1 MTRKVHRRLFWSY
14 EAIWRIFISRY
25 RLESM
30 IRIEAIFVG
39 EPKSITDEKGTW
51 LSAIYRTRVE
61 GPIELRERSLAGD
74 RVADAKNHGRLGQAV
89 CVHPIIH
96 YDFWNAEYHL
106 SGERVLGPGSVGENW
121 TISGADEETV
131 FCGDVYR
138 VGTAIVQVSGPRG
151 PCWKQE
157 RKLGLNG
164 FLKRTIDSMRTGFYL
179 QVLLPGMVNTGDSWE
194 LQERSNEAI
203 SVSLVNRAAYQGLE
217 PDLFDKVMRAESVVP
232 GWKEIL
238 RRRVSGEQ

>member
-1 MTRKVHRRLFWSY
+1 
-14 EAIWRIFISRY
+14 
-25 RLESM
+25 M

-51 LSAIYRTRVE
+51 LSAIFRTRVE
-61 GPIELRERSLAGD
+61 GPIELGERGLTGD
-74 RVADAKNHGRLGQAV
+74 RVADTKNHGRPGQAV

-96 YDFWNAEYHL
+96 YDFWNAAYDLE
-106 SGERVLGPGSVGENW
+106 GERSLNPGSVGENW
-121 TISGADEETV
+121 TISGGDEETV

-157 RKLGLNG
+157 RKLGLAG

-179 QVLLPGMVNTGDSWE
+179 RVLQTGIVSTGDNWVLE
-194 LQERSNEAI
+194 NRFNEPV
-203 SVSLVNRAAYQGLE
+203 SVNLVNQAAYRGVE
-217 PDLFDKVMRAESVVP
+217 PDVLERIMRAEGVVP
-232 GWKEIL
+232 EWKEIIL
-238 RRRVSGEQ
+238 RMRAEKR

>member
-1 MTRKVHRRLFWSY
+1 
-14 EAIWRIFISRY
+14 
-25 RLESM
+25 M

-39 EPKSITDEKGTW
+39 EPKNITDEKGTW

-61 GPIELRERSLAGD
+61 GPIELRERGLVGD
-74 RVADAKNHGRLGQAV
+74 QVADTKNHGRPGQAV
-89 CVHPIIH
+89 CVHPTIH
-96 YDFWNAEYHL
+96 YDFWNAAYGL

-138 VGTAIVQVSGPRG
+138 VGTAIVQISGPRM

-157 RKLGLNG
+157 RKLGLKG
-164 FLKRTIDSMRTGFYL
+164 FLKQTMDSMRTGFYL
-179 QVLLPGMVNTGDSWE
+179 QVVKPGIVNTGDNWGLE
-194 LQERSNEAI
+194 DRSDEAI
-203 SVSLVNRAAYQGLE
+203 SLSLVNQAAYRGLE
-217 PDLFDKVMRAESVVP
+217 PALLERVIAAKSVVP

-238 RRRVSGEQ
+238 RARTGQVSSEQ

>member
-1 MTRKVHRRLFWSY
+1 
-14 EAIWRIFISRY
+14 
-25 RLESM
+25 M

-51 LSAIYRTRVE
+51 LSAIFRTRVE
-61 GPIELRERSLAGD
+61 GPIELGERGLSGD
-74 RVADAKNHGRLGQAV
+74 RVADTKNHGRPGQAV

-96 YDFWNAEYHL
+96 YDFWNAAYDLE
-106 SGERVLGPGSVGENW
+106 GERSLNPGSVGENW
-121 TISGADEETV
+121 TISGGDEETV

-179 QVLLPGMVNTGDSWE
+179 RVLQTGIVSAGDNWE
-194 LQERSNEAI
+194 LENRFNEPV
-203 SVSLVNRAAYQGLE
+203 SVNLVNQAAYRGVE
-217 PDLFDKVMRAESVVP
+217 PDVLERIMRAEGVVP
-232 GWKEIL
+232 EWKEIIL
-238 RRRVSGEQ
+238 RMRAEKRQG

>member
-1 MTRKVHRRLFWSY
+1 
-14 EAIWRIFISRY
+14 
-25 RLESM
+25 M

-51 LSAIYRTRVE
+51 LSAIFRTRVE
-61 GPIELRERSLAGD
+61 GPIELGERGLSGD
-74 RVADAKNHGRLGQAV
+74 RVADTKNHGRPGQAV

-96 YDFWNAEYHL
+96 YDFWNAAYDLE
-106 SGERVLGPGSVGENW
+106 GERSLNPGSVGENW
-121 TISGADEETV
+121 TISGGDEETV

-179 QVLLPGMVNTGDSWE
+179 RVLQTGIVSAGDNWE
-194 LQERSNEAI
+194 LENRFNEPV
-203 SVSLVNRAAYQGLE
+203 SVNLVNQAAYRGVE
-217 PDLFDKVMRAESVVP
+217 PDVLERIMRAEGVVP
-232 GWKEIL
+232 EWKEIIL
-238 RRRVSGEQ
+238 RMRAEKR

>member
-1 MTRKVHRRLFWSY
+1 
-14 EAIWRIFISRY
+14 
-25 RLESM
+25 M

-51 LSAIYRTRVE
+51 LSAIFRTRVE
-61 GPIELRERSLAGD
+61 GPIELGERGLSGD
-74 RVADAKNHGRLGQAV
+74 RVADTKNHGRPGQAV

-96 YDFWNAEYHL
+96 YDFWNAAYDLE
-106 SGERVLGPGSVGENW
+106 GERSLNPGSVGENW
-121 TISGADEETV
+121 TISGGDEETV
-131 FCGDVYR
+131 FCGDIYR

-179 QVLLPGMVNTGDSWE
+179 RVLQTGIVSAGDNWE
-194 LQERSNEAI
+194 LENRFNEPV
-203 SVSLVNRAAYQGLE
+203 SVNLVNQAAYRGVE
-217 PDLFDKVMRAESVVP
+217 PDVLERIMRAEGVVP
-232 GWKEIL
+232 EWKEIIL
-238 RRRVSGEQ
+238 RMRAEKR

>member
-1 MTRKVHRRLFWSY
+1 
-14 EAIWRIFISRY
+14 
-25 RLESM
+25 M

-51 LSAIYRTRVE
+51 LSAIFRTQVE
-61 GPIELRERSLAGD
+61 GPIELGERGLTGD
-74 RVADAKNHGRLGQAV
+74 RVADTKNHGRPGQAV

-96 YDFWNAEYHL
+96 YDFWNAAYDLE
-106 SGERVLGPGSVGENW
+106 GERSLNPGSVGENW
-121 TISGADEETV
+121 TISGGDEGAV

-157 RKLGLNG
+157 RKLGLAG

-179 QVLLPGMVNTGDSWE
+179 RVLQTGIVSTGDNWVLE
-194 LQERSNEAI
+194 NRFNEPV
-203 SVSLVNRAAYQGLE
+203 SVNLVNQAAYRGVE
-217 PDLFDKVMRAESVVP
+217 PDVLERIMRAEGVVP
-232 GWKEIL
+232 EWKEIIL
-238 RRRVSGEQ
+238 RMRAEKR

>member
-1 MTRKVHRRLFWSY
+1 
-14 EAIWRIFISRY
+14 
-25 RLESM
+25 M

-39 EPKSITDEKGTW
+39 EPKTITDEKGTW

-61 GPIELRERSLAGD
+61 GAIELRERGLVED
-74 RVADAKNHGRLGQAV
+74 QVADTKNHGRPGQAV

-96 YDFWNAEYHL
+96 YDFWNAAYDL

-121 TISGADEETV
+121 TISGGDEETV

-157 RKLGLNG
+157 RKLGLKS

-179 QVLLPGMVNTGDSWE
+179 RVLQPGIVNSGDNWGLE
-194 LQERSNEAI
+194 DRSNEAI
-203 SVSLVNRAAYQGLE
+203 SVSLVNQAAYCGVE
-217 PDLFDKVMRAESVVP
+217 PDVFERIMRAEGVVP

-238 RRRVSGEQ
+238 RARAAERNQ

>member
-1 MTRKVHRRLFWSY
+1 
-14 EAIWRIFISRY
+14 
-25 RLESM
+25 M

-51 LSAIYRTRVE
+51 LSAIFRTRVE
-61 GPIELRERSLAGD
+61 GPIELGERGLTGD
-74 RVADAKNHGRLGQAV
+74 RVADTKNHGRPGQAV

-96 YDFWNAEYHL
+96 YDFWNAAYDLE
-106 SGERVLGPGSVGENW
+106 GERSLNPGSAGENW
-121 TISGADEETV
+121 TISGGDEETV

-157 RKLGLNG
+157 RKLGLDG

-179 QVLLPGMVNTGDSWE
+179 RVLQTGIVSAGNNWE
-194 LQERSNEAI
+194 LENRFNEPV
-203 SVSLVNRAAYQGLE
+203 SVNLVNQAAYRGVE
-217 PDLFDKVMRAESVVP
+217 PDVLERIMRAEGVVSE
-232 GWKEIL
+232 WKEMIL
-238 RRRVSGEQ
+238 RTRAEKR

>member
-1 MTRKVHRRLFWSY
+1 
-14 EAIWRIFISRY
+14 
-25 RLESM
+25 M

-39 EPKSITDEKGTW
+39 EPKCITDEKGTW

-74 RVADAKNHGRLGQAV
+74 QVADTKNHGRPGQAV
-89 CVHPIIH
+89 CVHPIVH
-96 YDFWNAEYHL
+96 YDFWNAAYDL
-106 SGERVLGPGSVGENW
+106 DGERSLGPGSVGENW
-121 TISGADEETV
+121 TISGGDEETV

-138 VGTAIVQVSGPRG
+138 VGTTIVQVSGPRG

-164 FLKRTIDSMRTGFYL
+164 FLKGTIDSMRTGFYL
-179 QVLLPGMVNTGDSWE
+179 QVLQPGIVNTGDNWALES
-194 LQERSNEAI
+194 RFSDPI
-203 SVSLVNRAAYQGLE
+203 SVSLVNQAAYRGVE
-217 PDLFDKVMRAESVVP
+217 PDVFERIMSAEGVVQ

-238 RRRVSGEQ
+238 QARLTERVNRKQ

>member
-1 MTRKVHRRLFWSY
+1 
-14 EAIWRIFISRY
+14 
-25 RLESM
+25 M

-51 LSAIYRTRVE
+51 LSAIFRSQVE
-61 GPIELRERSLAGD
+61 GPIELGERGLTGD
-74 RVADAKNHGRLGQAV
+74 RVADTKNHGRPGQAV

-96 YDFWNAEYHL
+96 YDFWNAAYDLE
-106 SGERVLGPGSVGENW
+106 GERSLNPGSVGENW
-121 TISGADEETV
+121 TISGGDEETV

-157 RKLGLNG
+157 RKLGLAG

-179 QVLLPGMVNTGDSWE
+179 RVLQTGIVSAGDNWE
-194 LQERSNEAI
+194 LENRFNEPV
-203 SVSLVNRAAYQGLE
+203 SVNLVNRAAYRGVE
-217 PDLFDKVMRAESVVP
+217 PDVLERIMRAEGVVP
-232 GWKEIL
+232 EWKEIIL
-238 RRRVSGEQ
+238 RMRAENR

>member
-1 MTRKVHRRLFWSY
+1 
-14 EAIWRIFISRY
+14 
-25 RLESM
+25 M

-51 LSAIYRTRVE
+51 LSAIFRTRVE
-61 GPIELRERSLAGD
+61 GPIELGERGLSGD
-74 RVADAKNHGRLGQAV
+74 RVADTKNHGRPGQAV

-96 YDFWNAEYHL
+96 YDFWNAAYDLE
-106 SGERVLGPGSVGENW
+106 GERSLNPGSVGENW
-121 TISGADEETV
+121 TISGGDEETV

-179 QVLLPGMVNTGDSWE
+179 RVLQTGIVSAGDNWE
-194 LQERSNEAI
+194 LENRFNEPV
-203 SVSLVNRAAYQGLE
+203 SVNLVNQAAYRGVE
-217 PDLFDKVMRAESVVP
+217 PDVLERIMGAEGVVPEWKEIILRMRAE
-232 GWKEIL
+232 K
-238 RRRVSGEQ
+238 R

>member
-1 MTRKVHRRLFWSY
+1 
-14 EAIWRIFISRY
+14 
-25 RLESM
+25 M

-51 LSAIYRTRVE
+51 LSAIYRTRVQ

-74 RVADAKNHGRLGQAV
+74 QVADTKNHGRPGQAV
-89 CVHPIIH
+89 CVQPIVH
-96 YDFWNAEYHL
+96 YDFWNAEYDL

-121 TISGADEETV
+121 TISGGDEETV

-138 VGTAIVQVSGPRG
+138 VGTGIVQVSGPRM
-151 PCWKQE
+151 PCWKQG

-164 FLKRTIDSMRTGFYL
+164 FLKRIIDSMRTGFYL
-179 QVLLPGMVNTGDSWE
+179 RVLEPGIVNTGDNWE
-194 LQERSNEAI
+194 LENRSNDAI
-203 SVSLVNRAAYQGLE
+203 SVSLVNQAAYRELE
-217 PDLFDKVMRAESVVP
+217 PDLFDRVMRAESVVP

-238 RRRVSGEQ
+238 RARMAERVSSQQSPVSSKQ

>member
-1 MTRKVHRRLFWSY
+1 
-14 EAIWRIFISRY
+14 
-25 RLESM
+25 M

-51 LSAIYRTRVE
+51 LSAIFRTRVE
-61 GPIELRERSLAGD
+61 GPIELGERGLSGD
-74 RVADAKNHGRLGQAV
+74 RVADTKNHGRPGQAV

-96 YDFWNAEYHL
+96 YDFWNAAYDLE
-106 SGERVLGPGSVGENW
+106 GERTLNPGSVGENW
-121 TISGADEETV
+121 AISGGDEETV

-157 RKLGLNG
+157 RKLGLAG

-179 QVLLPGMVNTGDSWE
+179 RVLQTGIVSAGDNWE
-194 LQERSNEAI
+194 LENRFNEPV
-203 SVSLVNRAAYQGLE
+203 SVNLVNQAAYRGVE
-217 PDLFDKVMRAESVVP
+217 PDVLERIMRAEGVVP
-232 GWKEIL
+232 EWKEIIL
-238 RRRVSGEQ
+238 RMRAEKR